1 MNCDQTA
8 QQHISVGRTQSPRAT
23 SLVSPRPPWVLEAV
37 YTGDGKLGHAIALC
51 GGRAFTTKHNRGVGL
66 SARRR
71 DPEDSNDATGVTIAR
86 MPARTASAPTWPRGG
101 TANGPLRNHE
111 SSPASSASGGGESS
125 SSFTSRSNGR
135 ADCSRNG
142 GDIRMMLLDA
152 IDAKTPAQP
161 SCLELSCQFTRRD
174 SISSSR

>member
-1 MNCDQTA
+1 VTRLRNSTYRSAVLKAKSNIPSLPETA
-8 QQHISVGRTQSPRAT
+8 VGAR
-23 SLVSPRPPWVLEAV
+23 
-37 YTGDGKLGHAIALC
+37 
-51 GGRAFTTKHNRGVGL
+51 GGLH
-66 SARRR
+66 RRR
-71 DPEDSNDATGVTIAR
+71 KIRPRDCAVWGPRIHDKAQSRSWTLRSTSRPGRFERRHRSDNRAH
-86 MPARTASAPTWPRGG
+86 ASTYGECTDMARGG

>member
-1 MNCDQTA
+1 VTRLRNSTYRSA
-8 QQHISVGRTQSPRAT
+8 RTQSPRAT

-37 YTGDGKLGHAIALC
+37 YTGDGKLGHAIAAVW
-51 GGRAFTTKHNRGVGL
+51 GRAFTTKHNRGVGL

-101 TANGPLRNHE
+101 RRTGPPQSRE
-111 SSPASSASGGGESS
+111 FACFQRVGWGESS